1 MRHERLKV
9 RVAAYGF
16 RTAPCPSAWKCV
28 NLWHYFKKNIYT
40 HVKVCAYVCANV
52 CVSIQAGGGGVA
64 PVGRGECGT
73 VVRHT
78 PLVKTPPMGP
88 GQLWPTYT
96 ASLAMT
102 SVMTYPQTHMNSPFP
117 AILATVS
124 GQAVSG
130 CQEWSVSLETDRNK
144 IFTFIFHA
152 RSTTRRA
159 LQPFILIS
167 FMQATL
173 SALIYS
179 DRVACMHVWIEL
191 VYLKGDCHCLC
202 LIGNKHSYAQK
213 EATTEIVCL

>member
-1 MRHERLKV
+1 MR
-9 RVAAYGF
+9 
-16 RTAPCPSAWKCV
+16 
-28 NLWHYFKKNIYT
+28 
-40 HVKVCAYVCANV
+40 VKVCAYVCANV
-52 CVSIQAGGGGVA
+52 CVSIQAGGGVS

-124 GQAVSG
+124 GQAVSV

-144 IFTFIFHA
+144 ILTLTFTFIFHA

-159 LQPFILIS
+159 LRPFILI
-167 FMQATL
+167 
-173 SALIYS
+173 LIYAGNS
-179 DRVACMHVWIEL
+179 FCFNTVIESLVCMC
-191 VYLKGDCHCLC
+191 G
-202 LIGNKHSYAQK
+202 
-213 EATTEIVCL
+213 